1 MVAVLEDD
9 CFATGPERIRAD
21 EALRLLRA
29 RLNCIVDVET
39 VPLGAACGR
48 ILAQDL
54 VAERNIPNA
63 DNSAVDGYALRAADL
78 AEGGKIRLPVVMRVA
93 AGDPPPGLLQ
103 VGAVARI
110 FTGAPMPEG
119 ADCVVMQEDAMADD
133 DHVIIPHGLRA
144 GANRRL
150 AGEDLKKGE
159 VALRAGSVL
168 RPQHIGLAA
177 ALGHAQLRVFAPLH
191 IALFSSG
198 DELCEPGGPLA
209 PGGAF
214 DVNRYLLS
222 ALLGDR
228 GVIVSDLGI
237 LPDNPRKVHS
247 ALRVAARQNHV
258 VMTSGGAS
266 VGDEDHIVRAVSD
279 LGALHF
285 WSIAVKP
292 GRPLAFG
299 RLGDAVFIGLP
310 GNPVAAMVCFLMFVR
325 PVLRLLG
332 GGSWCEPRGYA
343 LRADFDFTK
352 KPGRL
357 EWLRGSVVDSPDGQ
371 TVVRRFARQGS
382 GIITGLTASD
392 GLIELR
398 ENVTRVAQ
406 GELVKFIPFT
416 ELGVV

>member
-1 MVAVLEDD
+1 MTAVLADD
-9 CFATGPERIRAD
+9 CFAAGPERIRAA
-21 EALRLLRA
+21 EAWQRLRD
-29 RLNCIVDVET
+29 RLDCIVDMET
-39 VPLGAACGR
+39 VPLRAACGR

-54 VAERNIPNA
+54 IAERDIPNM

-78 AEGGKIRLPVVMRVA
+78 AGEEETRLPVVMRVA

-103 VGAVARI
+103 VQAVARI

-119 ADCVVMQEDAMADD
+119 ADSVIMQEDAVVDGA
-133 DHVIIPHGLRA
+133 HVILPAGLRP
-144 GANRRL
+144 GANRRQ

-159 VALRAGSVL
+159 VALRAGSIL
-168 RPQHIGLAA
+168 RPQDVGLAA
-177 ALGHAQLRVFAPLH
+177 ALGHARLRVFAPLH

-198 DELCEPGGPLA
+198 DELCEPGGVLA

-222 ALLGDR
+222 ALLGER
-228 GVIVSDLGI
+228 GVIVNDLGI
-237 LPDNPRKVHS
+237 LPDDPRKVHS
-247 ALRVAARQNHV
+247 ALRVAARQNQIV
-258 VMTSGGAS
+258 LTSGGAS

-299 RLGDAVFIGLP
+299 RLGDAVFVGLP

-332 GGSWCEPRGYA
+332 GGVWQEPRRYS

-357 EWLRGSVVDSPDGQ
+357 EWLRGSVMTGPDGQ

-382 GIITGLTASD
+382 GIITGLTGSD

-398 ENVTRVAQ
+398 ENVTRVAS
-406 GELVKFIPFT
+406 GELVSFIPFA